1 MQSKKLC
8 YSCSDNML
16 FQMIG
21 QTKEFPTKLKELVK
35 TYKENEIIS
44 CDFCERKVQYIRD
57 EVSNRL
63 TETEI

>member
-1 MQSKKLC
+1 MRKYC
-8 YSCSDNML
+8 YSCADHMM

-21 QTKEFPTKLKELVK
+21 QTKEFPTKLKELVAS
-35 TYKENEIIS
+35 YQENEIVS
-44 CDFCERKVQYIRD
+44 CDFCDRKVQYIRD